1 MVRGSNWS
9 VLFMPAHFAAVP
21 YDIDAVRADFPIL
34 QQEHHPGV
42 PLIYLDNA
50 ASSQKPVTVIEGID
64 NYYRRYN
71 ANVHRGIHK
80 LSEEATA
87 AYEGARVKVR
97 KFINAR
103 SKREII
109 FTRGTTEGINL
120 VAQTW
125 GRANL
130 GPGDVIVL
138 TQMEHHSNI
147 VPWQMLAAEKGAVIR
162 YVPVLPDGL
171 LDMEAYARL
180 LSSEPV
186 KLVAV
191 MHVSNV
197 LGTINPVAE
206 MARMA
211 HQAGAKILVD
221 AAQSVPHMP
230 VDVQALDADWVAFSG
245 HKMLGPTGS
254 GVLYGKQALLEA
266 MPPWMGGGDM
276 ISRVRLEGSTW
287 NELPYKFEAGTP
299 SIAEMIGLG
308 YAVDYLSTI
317 GMEAVHAHEQAITAY
332 ALERLAEVPGV
343 TVYGPSAELKGAV
356 AAFTVDRVHAHDIA
370 QVLDADGIAVRAG
383 HHCAM
388 PLHDCLGIGAT
399 TRASFYLYN
408 TFAEVDALVEALY
421 RAQRAFMV

>member
-1 MVRGSNWS
+1 
-9 VLFMPAHFAAVP
+9 MPAHFAAVP

-50 ASSQKPVTVIEGID
+50 ASSQKPVTVIEAID

-87 AYEGARVKVR
+87 AYEGARIKLR

-147 VPWQMLAAEKGAVIR
+147 VPWQMLAAEKGALIR
-162 YVPVLPDGL
+162 YVPVLPNGL